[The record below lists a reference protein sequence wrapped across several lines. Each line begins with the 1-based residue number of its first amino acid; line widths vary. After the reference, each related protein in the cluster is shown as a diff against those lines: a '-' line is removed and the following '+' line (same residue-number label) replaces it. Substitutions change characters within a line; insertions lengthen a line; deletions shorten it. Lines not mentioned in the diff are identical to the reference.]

1 MGLDGNGAALH
12 QIGDFRRQ
20 PDTLFHTACWCAR
33 GKTWPEVQSR
43 QRTGNRI
50 RSGVVVLRLSTH
62 VVAIVALLVASSLAL
77 SGCKQT
83 HPNVPDARDLCL
95 STSSSDFA
103 NLSYRLTEFPVA
115 DDELSVPLAPNP
127 LSTSGDFETG
137 YSRIFYARDSI
148 YVDGTEIELPRGF
161 PLWNA
166 VRVYESV
173 QKAREAFDGMNP
185 PRFVLSTPTGRA
197 GKEMDIT
204 DVGDESNS
212 WYYAR
217 TVVDEVNMTS
227 ATEVDAQIRF
237 RTGNAISDIGV
248 ATWYAKLDQ
257 TASFLL
263 DLAQVSN
270 EKIADNIYA
279 Q

>member
-1 MGLDGNGAALH
+1 
-12 QIGDFRRQ
+12 
-20 PDTLFHTACWCAR
+20 
-33 GKTWPEVQSR
+33 
-43 QRTGNRI
+43 
-50 RSGVVVLRLSTH
+50 VLRLATH
-62 VVAIVALLVASSLAL
+62 VVAIVALLVAFSLAL
-77 SGCKQT
+77 SGCGQS
-83 HPNVPDARDLCL
+83 HPNIPDARELCL

-103 NLSYRLTEFPVA
+103 DLSYRLTEIPIT
-115 DDELSVPLAPNP
+115 DDDFSAELAPNRG
-127 LSTSGDFETG
+127 LIAGDFETG

-148 YVDGTEIELPRGF
+148 YVDGTDIELPRGF

-166 VRVYESV
+166 VRVYDSV

-185 PRFVLSTPTGRA
+185 PRFVLNTPTGRA
-197 GKEMDIT
+197 GKEMELT

-212 WYYAR
+212 WFYAR

-227 ATEVDAQIRF
+227 TTEVDAQIRF

-248 ATWYAKLDQ
+248 ATWYANLDQ

-270 EKIADNIYA
+270 QKIADNIYA